1 LAAVALAALA
11 SQPAPAR
18 AADSAPFDLAG
29 PRLHAEVTR
38 GPRTLPIT
46 QVPSLQAGDRITL
59 RADLPADQ
67 SAHYLLVVAFLR
79 GPTNPPPSDWFFRC
93 DTWSAPCNRRGLTLV
108 VPAEAQQLLVFFA
121 PQTGGD
127 FKTLTSAIQGRPGAF
142 VRAAQGLTQA
152 MLDRLRLEEYLA
164 GVQELSARDPGRL
177 KDVAPVLARS
187 LAIKVEEK
195 CLDRIP
201 ALQAPCLMQ
210 GQESLILN
218 DGHGTSMVSTL
229 TSGPASDL
237 AIQAGN
243 TPLMSSGAHLPLIG
257 SLLDIARL
265 LDTFHTAQYQYIPA
279 LALPRGDH
287 LALMLNTPPSFH
299 DPKSVL
305 VAAIAA
311 IEAPQPPVLH
321 AAEPDRVYCARRSPL
336 ELATQGP
343 PAVFA
348 TGFAHDLVLAL
359 TDRHGTAVELPA
371 HPDARHGGFS
381 VDAAG
386 LAGHELDETV
396 TARLRGAWGFDRLD
410 GPAFALAGPAQSA
423 FALAPGDTAD
433 LVIGGTRTVH
443 LAGATLACVDDVRL
457 RDAAGR
463 ETPLA
468 WEAGKDHQLAI
479 RVALESAAPGAL
491 TLLVRQRGLDA
502 PQEIALRAYAEPARI
517 DALVLHAGDAG
528 AVLRGLHLEQVERVT
543 VDGTPLALGALAS
556 ADGKDELELSADEA
570 PALRLL
576 TAGSPL
582 RGVAVLRDGREL
594 PFRAAVAPARPAAT
608 VLSQSLERA
617 AGNGIE
623 ISLGERSEWPVD
635 ARVTFSVRTHWP
647 GRNFRDAA
655 IEIAATDDSFAAT
668 LSARDGSVT
677 FQNAGVAIASF
688 VPASAFGSSAFG
700 PLKFRVS
707 LDGTASDWQPLATVV
722 RLPALRGL
730 DCPEAGAGTCQ
741 LSGTGLYLLEAIS
754 AGPRFAS
761 AVRVPEGFT
770 GASISVPRPSGGK
783 LYFRLRDDPRAIS
796 SASLLL
802 PAATAA
808 RPAGP
813 AGDADARSVPER

>member
-1 LAAVALAALA
+1 MALATLA
-11 SQPAPAR
+11 SLPAPAR
-18 AADSAPFDLAG
+18 AAESAQFDLAG

-38 GPRTLPIT
+38 GARTLPIT
-46 QVPSLQAGDRITL
+46 QVPSLQAGDRIML

-93 DTWSAPCNRRGLTLV
+93 DTWTAPCNRRGLSLV
-108 VPAEAQQLLVFFA
+108 VPTEAQQLLVFFA

-152 MLDRLRLEEYLA
+152 MLDRLRLEQYLA
-164 GVQELSARDPGRL
+164 GVQDLSAHDPARL

-311 IEAPQPPVLH
+311 IEAPQPPALH
-321 AAEPDRVYCARRSPL
+321 AAEPDRVYCSRRNPL

-348 TGFAHDLVLAL
+348 TGFAHDLVLSL
-359 TDRHGTAVELPA
+359 TDRHGAAVELPA

-386 LAGHELDETV
+386 LAGRELDATV
-396 TARLRGAWGFDRLD
+396 TARLHGAWGFDRLE
-410 GPAFALAGPAQSA
+410 GPAFALAGPAQA
-423 FALAPGDTAD
+423 ALAIAPGEAPD

-443 LAGATLACVDDVRL
+443 LAGASLACIDEVRL
-457 RDAAGR
+457 RDAGGH

-468 WEAGKDHQLAI
+468 WEAGKDRQLAV
-479 RVALESAAPGAL
+479 RVALESAVPGPL
-491 TLLVRQRGLDA
+491 TLLVRQHGLEA
-502 PQEIALRAYAEPARI
+502 PQEIALRAYVEPARI
-517 DALVLHAGDAG
+517 EALVLHAGDTG
-528 AVLRGLHLEQVERVT
+528 ATLRGLHLEQVERVT
-543 VDGTPLALGALAS
+543 LDGTPLVLGALATS
-556 ADGKDELELSADEA
+556 DGKDELEL
-570 PALRLL
+570 
-576 TAGSPL
+576 GSDDAAPL
-582 RGVAVLRDGREL
+582 RTLAAGAALHGVALLRDGREL
-594 PFRAAVAPARPAAT
+594 PFRATVAVARPAAT
-608 VLSQSLERA
+608 LLSQSLERT
-617 AGNGIE
+617 AGGTVE
-623 ISLGERSEWPVD
+623 ISLGERGEWPVD
-635 ARVTFSVRTHWP
+635 ARVTFSIRTRWP

-700 PLKFRVS
+700 PLKFRVT

-730 DCPEAGAGTCQ
+730 ECPESGAGACQ
-741 LSGTGLYLLEAIS
+741 LSGSGLYLLEAIS
-754 AGPRFAS
+754 AGPRFTT
-761 AVRVPEGFT
+761 AVRVPEGYT
-770 GASISVPRPSGGK
+770 GSTISVPRPSGGK

-802 PAATAA
+802 PAAAA
-808 RPAGP
+808 AHPAP
-813 AGDADARSVPER
+813 TPGDADARSVPER